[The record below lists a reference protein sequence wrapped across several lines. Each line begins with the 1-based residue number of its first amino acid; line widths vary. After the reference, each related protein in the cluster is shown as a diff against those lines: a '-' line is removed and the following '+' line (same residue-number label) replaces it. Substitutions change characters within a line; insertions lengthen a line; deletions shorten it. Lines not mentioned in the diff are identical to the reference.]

1 MSLIELRQR
10 SVGPWPMNTYALV
23 CPATR
28 HSVLI
33 DPGADVEALLDMLDG
48 TTPQAILLTHAHP
61 DHVGALDEMR
71 ARLQV
76 PLLAHAGPHP
86 GDLQITAERELAHG
100 DTVTVG
106 EHTLNAYATPGHTQ
120 DMLCFGTTGTH
131 VVGDTLFAGG
141 PGKTWSAAD
150 FQTTL
155 RTLRE
160 VVLRWPDDAVC
171 YPGHGPEFRLG
182 DKRAVI
188 EQFLSREHGDFYG
201 DAEWEG

>member
-1 MSLIELRQR
+1 MHPIELRQR

-28 HSVLI
+28 QSVLI
-33 DPGADVEALLDMLDG
+33 DPGADVEVLMDMLDG
-48 TTPQAILLTHAHP
+48 TTPQAILLTHADP
-61 DHVGALDEMR
+61 DHIGVLDEIR

-76 PLLAHAGPHP
+76 PLLAHPGPHP
-86 GDLQITAERELAHG
+86 GNRQIVADRELTQG
-100 DTVTVG
+100 DTVTLG
-106 EHTLNAYATPGHTQ
+106 DHTIDVYYTPGHTQ
-120 DMLCFGTTGTH
+120 DMICFAASATI

-160 VVLRWPDDAVC
+160 VVLPWPDDAVC
-171 YPGHGPEFRLG
+171 WPGHGPEFRLG
-182 DKRAVI
+182 DKRAII
-188 EQFLSREHGDFYG
+188 EQFLAREHGDFYG
-201 DAEWEG
+201 DADWE